1 MWRVKKNTHNAVY
14 PRKPVNPF
22 ISFKLSILLC
32 HISVITLLIK
42 IWHDT
47 IT

>member
-22 ISFKLSILLC
+22 ISFKLSILVMPYL
-32 HISVITLLIK
+32 SYNIT
-42 IWHDT
+42 D
-47 IT
+47 